1 MIVVDTDGI
10 LLEETFSPI
19 LYRLSQKYHKTY
31 SQELEGNTLS
41 QNRQEVAIFEI
52 LLYKKQF
59 VFNLTRTESFILFLF
74 KKFRILQKILD
85 IVFSLC

>member
-1 MIVVDTDGI
+1 MIVVETDGI

-41 QNRQEVAIFEI
+41 QNRQEVAIF
-52 LLYKKQF
+52 
-59 VFNLTRTESFILFLF
+59 
-74 KKFRILQKILD
+74 
-85 IVFSLC
+85 

>member
-31 SQELEGNTLS
+31 SQELEGNTLL
-41 QNRQEVAIFEI
+41 QNRQEVAIF
-52 LLYKKQF
+52 
-59 VFNLTRTESFILFLF
+59 
-74 KKFRILQKILD
+74 
-85 IVFSLC
+85 